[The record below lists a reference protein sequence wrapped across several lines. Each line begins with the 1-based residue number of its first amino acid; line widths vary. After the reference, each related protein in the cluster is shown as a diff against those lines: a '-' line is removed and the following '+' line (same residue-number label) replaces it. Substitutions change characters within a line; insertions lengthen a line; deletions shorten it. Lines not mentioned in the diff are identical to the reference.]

1 MLDDA
6 ELIAGLRGVIADNG
20 GDWGSLK
27 ALIKAQIQDERDE
40 AGDGKR
46 VKKILDKAD
55 YSAAYADMLGMTKMN
70 ENNFFSS
77 QAPHDPKT
85 GEVFDLADENQDREV
100 EFSQVEREPDGEI
113 IVGGPV
119 TSKQYAG
126 IAASHVILD
135 DLEIPSFLRRIKTED
150 VDV

>member
-1 MLDDA
+1 MISSKILKQVVSEARPIIERMLDDA

-70 ENNFFSS
+70 ENNFSS
-77 QAPHDPKT
+77 QVPHDPKT

-100 EFSQVEREPDGEI
+100 EFCQEVRPPVPARKPDM
-113 IVGGPV
+113 
-119 TSKQYAG
+119 
-126 IAASHVILD
+126 
-135 DLEIPSFLRRIKTED
+135 EIPSFLRRTKTED
-150 VDV
+150 A